1 MQFPVHEDKKRRE
14 EVNSLFTLFSMFP
27 SVGGTVVVFH
37 DRTSLTVRVAMATVI

>member
-14 EVNSLFTLFSMFP
+14 EVNSLFSMLP